1 MADEEN
7 KLLGGIT
14 LPKAVV
20 VEEDLTSFT
29 PSPTRPDLALMLDI
43 ESLDLG
49 PRSVI
54 TQIALF
60 ALDLEE
66 DETIDT
72 HLHSYLPIQ
81 PQLDLMPARTISAS
95 TLWWW
100 MQQPDEARAAFEFST
115 SEDFNDLPVLMQHFI
130 VQFERMTRGRTY
142 QLWARGP
149 QFDVVNVESLLRDC
163 GLKAPWR
170 HDSVADLRTVM
181 REAGISSSDVEQPHG
196 FIAHNAAWDCK
207 FQLLCLREAQ
217 RKIRGRK

>member
-1 MADEEN
+1 MADED
-7 KLLGGIT
+7 KVTGGII
-14 LPKAVV
+14 LPAAKQEVTGLA
-20 VEEDLTSFT
+20 SGAR
-29 PSPTRPDLALMLDI
+29 SPARPDLALMIDI
-43 ESLDLG
+43 ESLDIG
-49 PRSVI
+49 PRSVV

-66 DETIDT
+66 DETLDM
-72 HLHSYLPIQ
+72 HVHSYLPIQ
-81 PQLDLMPARTISAS
+81 PQLDLMPARSISAS

-100 MQQPDEARAAFEFST
+100 MQQADEARGAFEFST
-115 SEDFNDLPVLMQHFI
+115 SEDFNDLPVLMNHFI
-130 VQFERMTRGRTY
+130 VQFERMTRGKTY

-170 HDSVADLRTVM
+170 YDSVADLRTVM
-181 REAGISSSDVEQPHG
+181 REAGISSSEVEQPHG